1 MMRPIRVTG
10 DDGKE
15 TTFAC
20 IHWRN
25 FPTKFASV
33 TEDPESLRARK
44 VMSDT
49 EYQRHQVWQREC
61 GIVKMDESKCLQC
74 PHVRRL
80 EIVPHQVPKLV
91 TLDGKEWTP
100 AIDMASS
107 GALAAFRR
115 QNMPASARN
124 EAIQAR
130 AAGHSPEPTKK
141 G

>member
-10 DDGKE
+10 ENGGEE
-15 TTFAC
+15 TTYAC
-20 IHWRN
+20 FHWRN

-33 TEDPESLRARK
+33 SEEPEALRARK
-44 VMSDT
+44 VMTDV

-61 GIVKMDESKCLQC
+61 GILKMDESKCLGC

-80 EIVPHQVPKLV
+80 VIVPHQVPKLV

-107 GALAAFRR
+107 GALAAYRR
-115 QNMPASARN
+115 QDLNASAR
-124 EAIQAR
+124 EEQIKAR
-130 AAGHSPEPTKK
+130 GK
-141 G
+141 GLNKG